1 MKKEDIVAI
10 GVAEA
15 IAEKIAAA
23 SAEELKGFIPKARF
37 DEVNEAKKNAEAL
50 VKERD
55 SQLTELKKTAG
66 ASEELL
72 KKIGELEASNKEAAK
87 AYEERIKDMTLDA
100 AIKEKL
106 TGTQYADLLLPK
118 VDRSKLSIAAD
129 GTVTGLDDQIT
140 GIKTQYKDL
149 FAPGV
154 SGRGEGSQ
162 HGSIGSGAGTPA
174 AKRAELEKTAAD
186 LSLPL
191 ATRIAAKNQ
200 LFNFKED

>member
-1 MKKEDIVAI
+1 MKTNEIVAI

-23 SAEELKGFIPKARF
+23 SAEELKGYIPKSRF

-55 SQLTELKKTAG
+55 GQLEELKKTAG

-129 GTVTGLDDQIT
+129 GSVTGLDDQIT
-140 GIKTQYKDL
+140 GLKTQYKDL